1 VTKKTN
7 QIMKLKYIIPGVC
20 LSLALHS
27 CKKADF
33 VELNTNPE
41 TLYDIP
47 AQNQFLNATI
57 STHNT
62 DFEWY
67 YDNLRRIMPWMQ
79 LSTANGGNGK
89 TYIEDAGNFNQRYGN
104 FYGNVGNRLYDV
116 QKLIEKLPEAE
127 QAKRVYMGAIPNI
140 LQAYYAFYVSDIN
153 GSIPFTEAFQAR
165 YGGTLTPTYDKQE
178 DLFNTLDALLKSTIA
193 TLKSTPTAPQESLD
207 KYDLY
212 YKGDVQ
218 QWIKA
223 ANALRLKMAMRLMKR
238 NPQKMATIVGEV
250 LGSPASD
257 LMSSDADSWVFDG
270 LASFAGGGNFNP
282 DGFRAPR
289 SSVEFMKQTSDPRI
303 RFFYQKNKWGQY
315 VGSFS
320 SPDAADQTINPQ
332 NARLYTTADT
342 LSNLQYRL
350 FQPSFNGGTGI
361 VYFPLITF
369 ADFAFMRAELA
380 ARGVTAES
388 AATWYNTGVTASL
401 KQYDKWARDAKI
413 QERNANNVYVDNY
426 VALTDA
432 EIAAYLARPEV
443 AYNPA
448 KGVELIAVQAYLNFF
463 KQPNE
468 AWALYKRTG
477 YPNPTSVL
485 SFERIFA
492 DNVEQFIPRRAPV
505 VVKPPTDLNYQ
516 NNKAALEQMASD
528 PDFGSGPSDVF
539 GRVWWDKK

>member
-1 VTKKTN
+1 
-7 QIMKLKYIIPGVC
+7 MKLKYIIPGVC
-20 LSLALHS
+20 LGLALVS
-27 CKKADF
+27 CKKEDF

-79 LSTANGGNGK
+79 QSTATTGNGK

-104 FYGNVGNRLYDV
+104 FYGNVGNKLYDV

-127 QAKRVYMGAIPNI
+127 QAKRVHMKAIPNV

-153 GSIPFTEAFQAR
+153 GSIPFEEAFQAR
-165 YGGTLTPTYDKQE
+165 YGGTLAPGYDTQE
-178 DLFNTLDALLKSTIA
+178 ELFNTLDNLLKTTIT
-193 TLKSTPTAPQESLD
+193 TLKSTPPAPQESLD

-212 YKGDVQ
+212 FNGDVQ
-218 QWIKA
+218 KWIKA

-238 NPQKMATIVGEV
+238 SPQKMATIVTEV
-250 LGSPASD
+250 LSSPASD
-257 LMSSDADSWVFDG
+257 LMSSEADSWVFDG
-270 LASFAGGGNFNP
+270 LASFASGGNFNP

-289 SSVEFMKQTSDPRI
+289 NTIEFMKTTSDPRI

-315 VGSFS
+315 VGSYS
-320 SPDAADQTINPQ
+320 SPDAADATLNPQ
-332 NARLYTTADT
+332 NARLYNTADT
-342 LSNLQYRL
+342 LSNIQYRL
-350 FQPSFNGGTGI
+350 FQPSFNGGSGL
-361 VYFPLITF
+361 VYFPVITF

-380 ARGVTAES
+380 ARGITAES

-432 EIAAYLARPEV
+432 EITAYLAKPEV
-443 AYNPA
+443 AYDPA
-448 KGVELIAVQAYLNFF
+448 KGVELIAVQAYLNFY

-477 YPNPTSVL
+477 YPSPTSVL
-485 SFERIFA
+485 PFERIFA

-505 VVKPPTDLNYQ
+505 IVKPPTDLNYE
-516 NNKAALEQMASD
+516 NNKVALEQMATD
-528 PDFGSGPSDVF
+528 PDFGAGPSDVF